1 MSEKVEMTQQT
12 VGAMPS
18 EAAEMA
24 AQTADTQSA
33 ETVEALKAELAKLQ
47 AGLKQAN
54 QEAASRRKR
63 LEELE
68 AAEAKRKQ
76 ESMTELERI
85 TQERDA
91 LLSKV
96 KQAERLE
103 MARKAAREAGIPESL
118 AERLQG
124 DDAESLLN
132 DAKELAKTLP
142 KISIPPTNVGVQEPR
157 MTEAEQRARVYG
169 VPSILYDPETQKKL
183 GGGVYFVDKSSKE

>member
-12 VGAMPS
+12 VGGMPS

-24 AQTADTQSA
+24 AQTVETQPA

-103 MARKAAREAGIPESL
+103 MARKAAKEAGIPESL

-124 DDAESLLN
+124 EDAESLLA

-142 KISIPPTNVGVQEPR
+142 KISIPPTNVGTQEVR